1 VRIARE
7 LNTAIRAFFYDR
19 CTQHAAGIAY
29 RVLFALAPLAIVLVW
44 ITGIVLRDRDLGDAV
59 TDAIIEFLPVD
70 PSSRDQVLQAVES
83 VASPTSLAG
92 FIALLGL
99 AWTASGIISS
109 IRSGLEQAMR
119 VDERAAIA
127 HRKLVDV
134 VLVVGAGGLVVLLVG
149 LTSLATLVRR
159 WLQPVLD
166 RVGLEGLLTPGVTPI
181 VTGAAAVGVTLVLYR
196 FVPSRRLPFRDALV
210 GAAATGL
217 MTAGIAVASSYVFD
231 AVLEMSSIFGSITTV
246 FVFLYSVYLHAC
258 ALLLGAEIARVR
270 GLPPAELEHVVP
282 KEVHT
287 VRQWLQS
294 WRARR

>member
-1 VRIARE
+1 
-7 LNTAIRAFFYDR
+7 
-19 CTQHAAGIAY
+19 
-29 RVLFALAPLAIVLVW
+29 
-44 ITGIVLRDRDLGDAV
+44 
-59 TDAIIEFLPVD
+59 
-70 PSSRDQVLQAVES
+70 
-83 VASPTSLAG
+83 
-92 FIALLGL
+92 
-99 AWTASGIISS
+99 
-109 IRSGLEQAMR
+109 
-119 VDERAAIA
+119 
-127 HRKLVDV
+127 
-134 VLVVGAGGLVVLLVG
+134 VVLLVG

>member
-70 PSSRDQVLQAVES
+70 PSSREQVLQAVES

-92 FIALLGL
+92 VVAHLGL

-149 LTSLATLVRR
+149 LSSLATLVRR

-166 RVGLEGLLTPGVTPI
+166 RIGLEGLLTPGVTPI

>member
-149 LTSLATLVRR
+149 LSSLATLVRR

-166 RVGLEGLLTPGVTPI
+166 RIGLEGLLTPGVTPI

-231 AVLEMSSIFGSITTV
+231 AVLEMSSILGSITTV

>member
-1 VRIARE
+1 MRIARE

-149 LTSLATLVRR
+149 LSSLATLVRR

-166 RVGLEGLLTPGVTPI
+166 RIGLEGLLTPGVTPI